1 MTKQEFDNTA
11 FGCCDK
17 IVVRQFFHTFT
28 ERIKEVDF
36 EKRTINGYYAA
47 QIVEHIMIDP
57 DNERG
62 TATEN

>member
-1 MTKQEFDNTA
+1 MTNQEFDNTA
-11 FGCCDK
+11 FGSRDH
-17 IVVRQFFHTFT
+17 IVVRQYFRTFT
-28 ERIKEVDF
+28 ERIEEVDF
-36 EKRTINGYYAA
+36 GKRTINGYHAA